1 MFPWY
6 SNQSIDLD
14 SSIYLKGTLF
24 VNRFHATSLVSFY
37 TSWKHQKLNE
47 FMWYSFFVFIFVTL
61 RCTFYLLLLFIFPR
75 MSKYSPRLVLW
86 ASELDVLVCVLKM
99 SRIEFQK
106 LLTIKTPTP
115 QNGQTHSLRLQ
126 TSAVVKNMF
135 IHNYHLFFW

>member
-6 SNQSIDLD
+6 SNLSIDLD

-24 VNRFHATSLVSFY
+24 VNRFHATSLVFFY

-61 RCTFYLLLLFIFPR
+61 RYTFYLLLLFIFPR

-86 ASELDVLVCVLKM
+86 ASELDVLVCVLKT

-106 LLTIKTPTP
+106 LLTIKMPTP